1 MKLKKL
7 KTGSMVRIIVVIVVI
22 VFLYL
27 MFFVGSSNALR
38 LMMMMAMYCTLG
50 QMWNLLSGYAGMT
63 SLGQQI
69 FIGVAGYSVAVIT
82 STFGLPFWLGMIIGA
97 VISTILALGLSA
109 LLFRMS
115 GMYFAIATWVT
126 AEALRILFKGW
137 EFVKMGA
144 GMTIKAS
151 PYPKTPEIYLMSI
164 TLAVVAVFVVYF
176 ILNSKIG
183 LGLTAMR
190 DDADAA
196 AGVGVNLFNTKLFC
210 FMISAAFT
218 GLVGGLFY
226 LNQGSIFPDGG
237 FGNSWTVAAVFIVI
251 IGGVGTMT
259 GPIVGAIIYVLLT
272 NVLANF
278 PGWSMIILG
287 AIAIAV
293 ILFLPH
299 GIIGTIERK
308 FNFDILSSRRHA
320 HY

>member
-1 MKLKKL
+1 
-7 KTGSMVRIIVVIVVI
+7 MVRIIVVIVVI
-22 VFLYL
+22 AFLYI
-27 MFFVGSSNALR
+27 MYFAGSGNALR
-38 LMMMMAMYCTLG
+38 LMMLMAMYCTLG

-69 FIGVAGYSVAVIT
+69 FVGVAGYSVAVVT
-82 STFGLPFWLGMIIGA
+82 ATFGLPFWLGMIFGA
-97 VISTILALGLSA
+97 IISAILALGLSF

-144 GMTIKAS
+144 GMTIMAS

-164 TLAVVAVFVVYF
+164 SLAIVAIFVVYF
-176 ILNSKIG
+176 ILNSKVG

-190 DDADAA
+190 DDSGAA

-218 GLVGGLFY
+218 GLVGGLYY
-226 LNQGSIFPDGG
+226 LNAGSIFPDNA
-237 FGNSWTVAAVFIVI
+237 FGNNWTVAAVFIVI

-259 GPIVGAIIYVLLT
+259 GPIVGAIIYVILT
-272 NVLANF
+272 NVLSNF

-287 AIAIAV
+287 VIAIAV

-299 GIIGTIERK
+299 GIIGTLERK
-308 FNFDILSSRRHA
+308 LNIDLLSSRRHA

>member
-1 MKLKKL
+1 MKNLKA
-7 KTGSMVRIIVVIVVI
+7 GSLVRIIVVVAVIVV
-22 VFLYL
+22 LYL
-27 MFFVGSSNALR
+27 LFFVGDSNTLR
-38 LMMMMAMYCTLG
+38 LIMLMAMYCTLG

-69 FIGVAGYSVAVIT
+69 FVGIAGYSVAVVT
-82 STFGLPFWLGMIIGA
+82 ATYGLPFWLGMIFGA
-97 VISTILALGLSA
+97 VISIVLALGLSA

-137 EFVKMGA
+137 PYVKMGA
-144 GMTIKAS
+144 GMTIMAS
-151 PYPKTPEIYLMSI
+151 PYPKTPQIYLMSI
-164 TLAVVAVFVVYF
+164 TLCIVAIFVVYI
-176 ILNSKIG
+176 ILNSKVG

-190 DDADAA
+190 DDAGAA

-210 FMISAAFT
+210 FMVSAGFT

-237 FGNSWTVAAVFIVI
+237 FGTTWTVAAVFIVI

-259 GPIVGAIIYVLLT
+259 GPIVGAIIYVLL
-272 NVLANF
+272 NNWLSNL
-278 PGWSMIILG
+278 PGWSMVVLG

-299 GIIGTIERK
+299 GIVGTIERK
-308 FNFDILSSRRHA
+308 LNVDFLSSRRHA